1 MIEAMR
7 ALRLSSRRR
16 GVLVLVAVTGRKRKR
31 GTRISMSSSATS
43 SSSSDSSSDEGTRP
57 STTLKRKRDAEDG
70 SSSSDDSAS
79 ETEQEVEVLSHAA
92 QRKRKKELAK
102 AAEKGTTQSGTSST
116 KPVTKGSVKP
126 ATDVLAKRQN
136 SIWVGNLSFKTTPA
150 SLKAF
155 FDGVGEI
162 TRVHMPMK
170 LSTSGGDPAD
180 GKRRLDNRGFAYVD
194 FASADAKQVAIAMS
208 EQELDGRKLLIKDG
222 DDFTGRPAPPAAPA
236 NGTTAGQGDAASKSV
251 THSKTAQKILALQKQ
266 PPAPCLF
273 FGNLGFETTVESI
286 KGLLDAHALPPSKIN
301 QDAPANAE
309 GSEETLA
316 KTGAGI
322 RKVRMGT
329 FEDSGLCKGFAFVD
343 FHTTE
348 QATAA
353 LIQPR
358 NHHLDG
364 RKLVVEYASA
374 DAVRR
379 GGGGGPRRPRENS
392 GGKSGKRAAAA
403 DGQGPAKRA
412 RVDADEDAEM
422 QDDAGAAPQ
431 KRSGK
436 ARPGKSERMLAKGLV
451 APAAAAGGAAHGKA
465 KSQRRPNPGA
475 ALADAPRAS
484 AAIVPSKAQKIVF

>member
-1 MIEAMR
+1 
-7 ALRLSSRRR
+7 
-16 GVLVLVAVTGRKRKR
+16 
-31 GTRISMSSSATS
+31 MSSSATS
-43 SSSSDSSSDEGTRP
+43 SSSSDSSSDEGSRP
-57 STTLKRKRDAEDG
+57 TTNLKRKRDAADD

-79 ETEQEVEVLSHAA
+79 EPASDAEEVEVLSHAA

-102 AAEKGTTQSGTSST
+102 AAAKGDAQPDSSGT
-116 KPVTKGSVKP
+116 KAVTKGSVKP

-170 LSTSGGDPAD
+170 LPTSGGDPAE

-222 DDFTGRPAPPAAPA
+222 DDFTGRPAPPVAPA
-236 NGTTAGQGDAASKSV
+236 NGATAGSGDAASKSV
-251 THSKTAQKILALQKQ
+251 THSKTAQKILASQKQ

-286 KGLLDAHALPPSKIN
+286 KGLLDAHAQPPPKID
-301 QDAPANAE
+301 QDAPANPE
-309 GSEETLA
+309 GSEDTLA

-379 GGGGGPRRPRENS
+379 GGGGGPRRLRENS
-392 GGKSGKRAAAA
+392 GSKSGKRAAAA

-412 RVDADEDAEM
+412 RVDAGEDAEM
-422 QDDAGAAPQ
+422 QDDASAAPQ

-465 KSQRRPNPGA
+465 KSQRRANPGA